1 MRAEIT
7 PFWTIEQVAGS
18 CRTPTVFQV
27 TSQTDTNGQAA
38 LSGVPPRIYHDLRSR
53 NERRARFALMLAAQR
68 DERVARA
75 MRSRPAG
82 GDSTLRTRS
91 ALIQS

>member
-1 MRAEIT
+1 VT
-7 PFWTIEQVAGS
+7 P
-18 CRTPTVFQV
+18 
-27 TSQTDTNGQAA
+27 QTDTNGRAT
-38 LSGVPPRIYHDLRSR
+38 LSGDTPRIYHDLRSR

-75 MRSRPAG
+75 MRSRQAG
-82 GDSTLRTRS
+82 RDAASHARS